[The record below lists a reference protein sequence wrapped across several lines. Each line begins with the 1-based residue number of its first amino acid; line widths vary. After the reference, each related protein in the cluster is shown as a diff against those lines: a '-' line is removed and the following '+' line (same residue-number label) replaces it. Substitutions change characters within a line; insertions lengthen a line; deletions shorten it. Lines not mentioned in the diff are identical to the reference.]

1 LPRALAGGL
10 DHPRERREPHAE
22 IARTDDSNVGIGSS
36 RFCRLRRYPASASRS
51 PASIFSAA
59 AAVEAT
65 RGAAGS
71 CDRPIAPSVYDV
83 RVSEDPTA
91 RELREAQRL
100 LATGDAR
107 AAAQRLRDVVARGP
121 LSPGLEA
128 DARYLLGLSLGAS
141 GDREGMSAEWAAV
154 LRLDAV
160 AAPPAPLLALEEFES
175 VAEAALAE
183 LPQELLDRL
192 GNVAVL
198 IADRPSQ
205 EMVADGI
212 DPRVLGLYHGVPM
225 AMRSVSFGAPY
236 ADTIHLFRANL
247 ERVCATRAGLAER
260 IRVTVLHETAHFF
273 GYSEAQL
280 RRMGLA

>member
-1 LPRALAGGL
+1 
-10 DHPRERREPHAE
+10 
-22 IARTDDSNVGIGSS
+22 V
-36 RFCRLRRYPASASRS
+36 
-51 PASIFSAA
+51 
-59 AAVEAT
+59 AVN
-65 RGAAGS
+65 G
-71 CDRPIAPSVYDV
+71 
-83 RVSEDPTA
+83 DPTTHA
-91 RELREAQRL
+91 LREAQRL

-107 AAAQRLRDVVARGP
+107 AAAQRLRDAVARGP

-141 GDREGMSAEWAAV
+141 GDREGMSTEWTAV

-160 AAPPAPLLALEEFES
+160 AASPAPLLALEEFES
-175 VAEAALAE
+175 VAEARLGE
-183 LPQELLDRL
+183 LPQELRDQL

-198 IADRPSQ
+198 IADRPSS

-212 DPRVLGLYHGVPM
+212 DPRILGLYHGVPM
-225 AMRSVSFGAPY
+225 ANRSVSFGAPY

-247 ERVCATRAGLAER
+247 ERVSATRAALVQR
-260 IRVTVLHETAHFF
+260 IRVVVLHETAHFF

>member
-1 LPRALAGGL
+1 M
-10 DHPRERREPHAE
+10 
-22 IARTDDSNVGIGSS
+22 
-36 RFCRLRRYPASASRS
+36 
-51 PASIFSAA
+51 
-59 AAVEAT
+59 
-65 RGAAGS
+65 
-71 CDRPIAPSVYDV
+71 
-83 RVSEDPTA
+83 SEDPTA
-91 RELREAQRL
+91 RELRKAQRL

-107 AAAQRLRDVVARGP
+107 AAAERLRGVIARGP

-128 DARYLLGLSLGAS
+128 DVRNVLGLSLGAS
-141 GDREGMSAEWAAV
+141 GDRDGMSAEWAAV
-154 LRLDAV
+154 LRLDA
-160 AAPPAPLLALEEFES
+160 AASPAPLLALEEFES

-225 AMRSVSFGAPY
+225 AKRSVSFGAPY

-247 ERVCATRAGLAER
+247 ERVSATRATLVER
-260 IRVTVLHETAHFF
+260 IRVVVLHETAHFF
-273 GYSEAQL
+273 GYSEVQL